1 MGTYLPFYHNHRL
14 YHSQSLTT
22 HYVIF
27 SYIFI
32 IFHNVVTYLPFYRAQ
47 SLSLFYIIYL
57 LLYIKLILSIGI
69 HIEIFNFF
77 IAKYLRFYIVSNFN
91 IKHIFTFIKRLLCQ
105 GLRIWF
111 IFYRI
116 LIGVE
121 KKNSDP
127 ETCPKPLYILYVSNF
142 TPIYI
147 YIQTYIKLQ

>member
-1 MGTYLPFYHNHRL
+1 MVTYLPFYHNHRL
-14 YHSQSLTT
+14 YHSQSLTPL
-22 HYVIF
+22 YVIL
-27 SYIFI
+27 SCIFI

-69 HIEIFNFF
+69 HVEIFDFF
-77 IAKYLRFYIVSNFN
+77 IAKYLRFDIISNFN
-91 IKHIFTFIKRLLCQ
+91 IKRIFTFIKRLLCQ

-116 LIGVE
+116 LVEVE

-127 ETCPKPLYILYVSNF
+127 GPVCWRRNQYKKNVMLKLIF
-142 TPIYI
+142 IY
-147 YIQTYIKLQ
+147 